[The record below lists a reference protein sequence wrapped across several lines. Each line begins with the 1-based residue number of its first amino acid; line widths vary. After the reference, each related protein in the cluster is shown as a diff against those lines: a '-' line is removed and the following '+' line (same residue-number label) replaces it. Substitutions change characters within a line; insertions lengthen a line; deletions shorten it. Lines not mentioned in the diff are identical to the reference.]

1 VWGRFD
7 PYATV
12 GVGAFTGSTVAKSSL
27 PGSTLTQYSRETNWA
42 ENVGLG
48 TTYRVT
54 SWLGLNAD
62 YRHFIVNAS
71 DTQHVNR
78 FTTGVSFFVK

>member
-1 VWGRFD
+1 MF
-7 PYATV
+7 
-12 GVGAFTGSTVAKSSL
+12 KSSL
-27 PGSTLTQYSRETNWA
+27 PGSTLTQYNRETNWA